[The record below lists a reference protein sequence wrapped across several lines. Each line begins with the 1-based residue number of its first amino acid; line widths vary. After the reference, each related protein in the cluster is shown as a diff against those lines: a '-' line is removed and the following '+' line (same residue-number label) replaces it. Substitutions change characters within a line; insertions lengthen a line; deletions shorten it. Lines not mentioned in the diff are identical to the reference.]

1 MYQQIYLSC
10 LTGEDLTDILLIR
23 LKFLILMK
31 TDLGEIA
38 MTKRRTQKNHKP
50 SHTRQ
55 SLTASGWLK
64 PQRWQISKKEAAEAL
79 RMPVN
84 RIVKVYPKQH
94 QVIVV
99 YLNQKGQKCSSFFS
113 YRLFA
118 RWEQEAI
125 AAIASCRNQ
134 QTLAP
139 LEIIV
144 QYDLEH
150 FKYPVAIADAIW
162 EALLNRI
169 RQVITE
175 QRLSLACA

>member
-1 MYQQIYLSC
+1 
-10 LTGEDLTDILLIR
+10 
-23 LKFLILMK
+23 
-31 TDLGEIA
+31 
-38 MTKRRTQKNHKP
+38 MTNRRTRRTRKTR
-50 SHTRQ
+50 HTRQ

-64 PQRWQISKKEAAEAL
+64 PQCWQISKREAAEAL
-79 RMPVN
+79 RMRVN

-99 YLNQKGQKCSSFFS
+99 YLNKKGQKCSSFFS

-118 RWEQEAI
+118 RWQQEAI
-125 AAIASCRNQ
+125 ATIASCRNQ

-162 EALLNRI
+162 EALLNHI
-169 RQVITE
+169 RHLNRE

>member
-1 MYQQIYLSC
+1 M
-10 LTGEDLTDILLIR
+10 TR
-23 LKFLILMK
+23 K
-31 TDLGEIA
+31 T
-38 MTKRRTQKNHKP
+38 RN
-50 SHTRQ
+50 TRQ
-55 SLTASGWLK
+55 SLTTSGWLK
-64 PQRWQISKKEAAEAL
+64 PQCWQISKIEAAEAL
-79 RMPVN
+79 SMPVN

-118 RWEQEAI
+118 RWQQEAI

-134 QTLAP
+134 QSLAP
-139 LEIIV
+139 LEVIV

-150 FKYPVAIADAIW
+150 FKYPVQSADAIW
-162 EALLNRI
+162 EALLNHI

>member
-1 MYQQIYLSC
+1 M
-10 LTGEDLTDILLIR
+10 TR
-23 LKFLILMK
+23 K
-31 TDLGEIA
+31 T
-38 MTKRRTQKNHKP
+38 RN
-50 SHTRQ
+50 TRQ
-55 SLTASGWLK
+55 SLTASSWLK
-64 PQRWQISKKEAAEAL
+64 PQRWQISKMEAAEAL

-99 YLNQKGQKCSSFFS
+99 YLNKKGQKCSSFFS

-118 RWEQEAI
+118 RWQQEAI

-134 QTLAP
+134 QILAP
-139 LEIIV
+139 LEVIV

-162 EALLNRI
+162 EALLNHI
-169 RQVITE
+169 RHLNRE

>member
-1 MYQQIYLSC
+1 
-10 LTGEDLTDILLIR
+10 
-23 LKFLILMK
+23 
-31 TDLGEIA
+31 
-38 MTKRRTQKNHKP
+38 MTNRRTRKT

-64 PQRWQISKKEAAEAL
+64 PHCWQISKKEAAEAL

-99 YLNQKGQKCSSFFS
+99 YLNKKGQKCSSFFS

-134 QTLAP
+134 QILAP
-139 LEIIV
+139 LEVIV

-162 EALLNRI
+162 EALLNHI
-169 RQVITE
+169 RHLNRE

>member
-1 MYQQIYLSC
+1 M
-10 LTGEDLTDILLIR
+10 TR
-23 LKFLILMK
+23 K
-31 TDLGEIA
+31 T
-38 MTKRRTQKNHKP
+38 R
-50 SHTRQ
+50 STRQ
-55 SLTASGWLK
+55 SLTATSWLK
-64 PQRWQISKKEAAEAL
+64 PLRWQISKMEAAEAL

-99 YLNQKGQKCSSFFS
+99 YLNKKGQKCSSFFS

-118 RWEQEAI
+118 RWQQEAI

-134 QTLAP
+134 QILAP
-139 LEIIV
+139 LEVIV

-162 EALLNRI
+162 EALLNHI
-169 RQVITE
+169 RHLNRE

>member
-1 MYQQIYLSC
+1 M
-10 LTGEDLTDILLIR
+10 TR
-23 LKFLILMK
+23 K
-31 TDLGEIA
+31 T
-38 MTKRRTQKNHKP
+38 RN
-50 SHTRQ
+50 TRQ

-64 PQRWQISKKEAAEAL
+64 PQRWQISKMEAAEAL

-84 RIVKVYPKQH
+84 RIVKVYPKPH

-99 YLNQKGQKCSSFFS
+99 YLNKKGQKCSSFFS

-118 RWEQEAI
+118 RWQQEAI
-125 AAIASCRNQ
+125 ATIASCRNQ

-162 EALLNRI
+162 EALLNHI
-169 RQVITE
+169 RHLNRK

>member
-1 MYQQIYLSC
+1 
-10 LTGEDLTDILLIR
+10 
-23 LKFLILMK
+23 
-31 TDLGEIA
+31 
-38 MTKRRTQKNHKP
+38 MTNRRTRRTRNT

-55 SLTASGWLK
+55 SLTASGLLK
-64 PQRWQISKKEAAEAL
+64 PQCWQISKKEAAEAL
-79 RMPVN
+79 RMPIN

-99 YLNQKGQKCSSFFS
+99 YLNKKRQKCSSFFS

-118 RWEQEAI
+118 RWEQQAI

-134 QTLAP
+134 QILAP

-162 EALLNRI
+162 EALLKHISRVT
-169 RQVITE
+169 RE
-175 QRLSLACA
+175 LRLSKQCA

>member
-1 MYQQIYLSC
+1 M
-10 LTGEDLTDILLIR
+10 TR
-23 LKFLILMK
+23 K
-31 TDLGEIA
+31 T
-38 MTKRRTQKNHKP
+38 RN
-50 SHTRQ
+50 TRQ

-64 PQRWQISKKEAAEAL
+64 PQRWQISKMEAAEAL

-125 AAIASCRNQ
+125 ATIASCRNQ

-162 EALLNRI
+162 EALLNHI
-169 RQVITE
+169 RHLNRE

>member
-1 MYQQIYLSC
+1 
-10 LTGEDLTDILLIR
+10 
-23 LKFLILMK
+23 
-31 TDLGEIA
+31 
-38 MTKRRTQKNHKP
+38 MTNRPTRRTRNTRN
-50 SHTRQ
+50 TRQ

-64 PQRWQISKKEAAEAL
+64 PQRWQISKMEAAEAL
-79 RMPVN
+79 RMPVT

-118 RWEQEAI
+118 RWQQEAI

-134 QTLAP
+134 QILAP
-139 LEIIV
+139 LEVIV
-144 QYDLEH
+144 QYDLGH

-162 EALLNRI
+162 EALLNQISRVT
-169 RQVITE
+169 RE
-175 QRLSLACA
+175 LRLSKQCA

>member
-1 MYQQIYLSC
+1 M
-10 LTGEDLTDILLIR
+10 TR
-23 LKFLILMK
+23 K
-31 TDLGEIA
+31 T
-38 MTKRRTQKNHKP
+38 RN
-50 SHTRQ
+50 TRQ

-64 PQRWQISKKEAAEAL
+64 PQRWQISKTEAAEAL
-79 RMPVN
+79 KMPVN

-99 YLNQKGQKCSSFFS
+99 YLNKKGQKCSSFFS

-118 RWEQEAI
+118 RWEKETI

-144 QYDLEH
+144 QYDIEH
-150 FKYPVAIADAIW
+150 FKYPVQSADAIW
-162 EALLNRI
+162 EALLNNISRVT
-169 RQVITE
+169 RE
-175 QRLSLACA
+175 LRLSKQCA

>member
-1 MYQQIYLSC
+1 
-10 LTGEDLTDILLIR
+10 
-23 LKFLILMK
+23 
-31 TDLGEIA
+31 
-38 MTKRRTQKNHKP
+38 MTNRRTRRTRKTR
-50 SHTRQ
+50 HTRQ

-64 PQRWQISKKEAAEAL
+64 PQCWQISKREAAEAL
-79 RMPVN
+79 RMRVN

-99 YLNQKGQKCSSFFS
+99 YLNKKGQKCSSFFS

-118 RWEQEAI
+118 RWQQEAI

-134 QTLAP
+134 QILAP
-139 LEIIV
+139 LEVIV

-162 EALLNRI
+162 EALLNHI
-169 RQVITE
+169 RHLNRE
-175 QRLSLACA
+175 QRLSLAFA

>member
-1 MYQQIYLSC
+1 M
-10 LTGEDLTDILLIR
+10 TR
-23 LKFLILMK
+23 K
-31 TDLGEIA
+31 T
-38 MTKRRTQKNHKP
+38 RN
-50 SHTRQ
+50 TRQ

-64 PQRWQISKKEAAEAL
+64 PQRWQISKMEAAEAL

-99 YLNQKGQKCSSFFS
+99 YLNKKGQKCSSFFS

-118 RWEQEAI
+118 RWQQEAI

-134 QTLAP
+134 QILAP
-139 LEIIV
+139 LEVIV

-162 EALLNRI
+162 EALLNHI
-169 RQVITE
+169 RHLNRE